1 MAIGTHLYEVIERL
15 IAFDTV
21 SIHSDVAAMEYLAS
35 EFDGAGF
42 ETELHHIDV
51 NGVPQANLVAFA
63 GPPQVE
69 GLIIS
74 GHLDTVPVEGQPG
87 WERDPFRV
95 ELTDDRI
102 FGRGTSD
109 MKGFLAQCAEVARTT
124 ELERLLRPLVFV
136 FTADEEVGMRGASS
150 VTPALQNLLG
160 EIPRPNLAWIGEPT
174 SFSIF
179 HAHKCVTTFQIK
191 VHGRGG
197 HSGNPELG
205 VNAIAVMGKALE
217 SIGHL
222 QAERRATRNSEFSTI
237 FPDAPYDVMNF
248 GTITGGTASNIIAE
262 QCAMRMTYRSL
273 PDSDPLELYHE
284 IGRRLEA
291 LDPHDYGSPHH
302 VATFELSNP
311 IIAPPLLSPRNS
323 ALEHALFAVTGQTT
337 ARGAPFATDGA
348 WFAREG
354 IVTLICGPGEFE
366 QAHQPN
372 ESISRGAF
380 ESGLETIAS
389 VVERMCCQPD

>member
-1 MAIGTHLYEVIERL
+1 MSTHLYEVIERL

-21 SIHSDVAAMEYLAS
+21 SIHSDVPAMEYLAS

-42 ETELHHIDV
+42 ETALHHIDV
-51 NGVPQANLVAFA
+51 NGVPQANLVAWA
-63 GPPQVE
+63 GPGRPD

-95 ELTDDRI
+95 EIGSDRI

-109 MKGFLAQCAEVARTT
+109 MKGFLAQCAEAARVIDQD
-124 ELERLLRPLVFV
+124 RLKRPLVFV

-150 VTPALQNLLG
+150 VTPALQDLLG
-160 EIPRPNLAWIGEPT
+160 DVPRPNLAWIGEPT
-174 SFSIF
+174 AFSIY
-179 HAHKCVTTFQIK
+179 HAHKCVTAFEIK
-191 VHGRGG
+191 VRGRGG

-217 SIGHL
+217 TIGHL
-222 QAERRATRNSEFSTI
+222 QAERRATRNHEFEAI

-248 GTITGGTASNIIAE
+248 GIISGGIASNIIAE
-262 QCAMRMTYRSL
+262 QCALRMTYRSL

-284 IGRRLEA
+284 IERRLSA

-302 VATFELSNP
+302 VASFELGKP
-311 IIAPPLLSPRNS
+311 TIAPPLLSPRDTT
-323 ALEHALFAVTGQTT
+323 LERALFAVTGQS
-337 ARGAPFATDGA
+337 AAQGAPFATDGA

-380 ESGLETIAS
+380 ERGIETIAG
-389 VVERMCCQPD
+389 VVDRMCCLPD

>member
-1 MAIGTHLYEVIERL
+1 MSTHLYEVLERL

-21 SIHSDVAAMEYLAS
+21 STHSDVPAMEYLAS

-42 ETELHHIDV
+42 ETALHHIDAS
-51 NGVPQANLVAFA
+51 GVPQANLVAWA
-63 GPPQVE
+63 GPPRPN

-87 WERDPFRV
+87 WDRDPFRV
-95 ELTDDRI
+95 EVADNRI

-109 MKGFLAQCAEVARTT
+109 MKGFLAQCAEAARTI
-124 ELERLLRPLVFV
+124 EQKRLMRPLVFV

-150 VTPALQNLLG
+150 VAPALQDLLG
-160 EIPRPNLAWIGEPT
+160 DVPRPNLAWIGEPT
-174 SFSIF
+174 SLSIF
-179 HAHKCVTTFQIK
+179 HAHKCVTAFEIK
-191 VHGRGG
+191 VRGRGG

-205 VNAIAVMGKALE
+205 VNSIAVMGKAIE
-217 SIGHL
+217 TIGRL
-222 QAERRATRNSEFSTI
+222 QAERRNTRNHQFSEI

-248 GTITGGTASNIIAE
+248 GTITGGVASNIIAE

-273 PDSDPLELYHE
+273 PDADPLELYRE
-284 IGRRLEA
+284 IERRLSA
-291 LDPHDYGSPHH
+291 LDMHDYGSPNH
-302 VATFELSNP
+302 VATIELGRP
-311 IIAPPLLSPRNS
+311 VIAPPLLSPRDT
-323 ALEHALFAVTGQTT
+323 ALERALFAVTGETA

-372 ESISRGAF
+372 ESIPCGAF
-380 ESGLETIAS
+380 ERGIATIAS
-389 VVERMCCQPD
+389 VVERMCCRPD